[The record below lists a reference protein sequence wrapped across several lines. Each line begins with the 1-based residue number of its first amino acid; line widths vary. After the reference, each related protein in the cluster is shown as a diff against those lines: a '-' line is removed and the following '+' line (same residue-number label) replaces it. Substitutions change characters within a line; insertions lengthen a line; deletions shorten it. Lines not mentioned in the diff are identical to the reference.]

1 MPISTDP
8 GRRRTPHRPAR
19 DGESMN
25 PLIPALC
32 VALTVP
38 ALSSPEPRGSW
49 PLEPEHKVVR
59 YFDPPAV
66 AWGRGHRGVD
76 LVGRAGQPVRA
87 ALAGTVSFVGRV
99 AGKPVVVIRHGETR
113 TTYEPVRTNLAEGTH
128 VAQGQRI
135 GTLQS
140 GPSHC
145 APQACLHW
153 GLLRGKTYL
162 NPLTLVIRR
171 VRLLP

>member
-1 MPISTDP
+1 
-8 GRRRTPHRPAR
+8 
-19 DGESMN
+19 
-25 PLIPALC
+25 
-32 VALTVP
+32 
-38 ALSSPEPRGSW
+38 
-49 PLEPEHKVVR
+49 
-59 YFDPPAV
+59 
-66 AWGRGHRGVD
+66 
-76 LVGRAGQPVRA
+76 
-87 ALAGTVSFVGRV
+87 VSFVGRV

-113 TTYEPVRTNLAEGTH
+113 TTYEPVRTNLAEGTY